1 LRFVNDVVDRKNVMK
16 RASEVEEREEARSVV
31 LFYNCKSV
39 KANAIHQKDKKSF
52 HAKNDWQEFESLNF
66 LSFNISLMNSCH
78 LLIACSIRSVW
89 SLGKQQIREFGIVL
103 TGGTH
108 FFSGWD
114 FWMYS

>member
-1 LRFVNDVVDRKNVMK
+1 MIRPKKLMLNVKVERRVLRFVNDVVDRKNVMK
-16 RASEVEEREEARSVV
+16 RVSEVEEREGEV
-31 LFYNCKSV
+31 L
-39 KANAIHQKDKKSF
+39 
-52 HAKNDWQEFESLNF
+52 
-66 LSFNISLMNSCH
+66 
-78 LLIACSIRSVW
+78 SVW